1 MTAAMMVTPDSEAGL
16 AAAIIEARADA
27 GGVRLEGFGSKAGF
41 LRAVAAERTIS
52 TRAYQGVTLY
62 APKELVVSARAGTPL
77 AEIEAMLAGA
87 GQYLSAE
94 PPHYGF
100 LRAGGAREQSLG
112 GVVACNLSGPRRIA
126 WGALR
131 DQVLGVR
138 AITGRG
144 EIMRSGGRVL
154 KNVTGLDLAKLLTGS
169 YGTLALLSEITLKT
183 LPIPEDSGTL
193 LLRGQDERAA
203 VAALSRALG
212 SPFSVTGAA
221 YVPEAAAGSLGY
233 DQAVTA
239 IRIED
244 VAASVRYRL
253 GALAAMFAQAGAI
266 EILDRERSMALWA
279 AIRDAVPLVV
289 GAETMVWRVSV
300 APSHGPAILARAQ
313 ALGLDGYLDWGG
325 GLVMVAGPAGEAAMR
340 GLTEAVRAVGGGW
353 WLLQAP
359 EPMRARWDC
368 VPEETPA
375 LSLIRKRVQ
384 AVFDPTGVFAPGKL
398 YAA

>member
-1 MTAAMMVTPDSEAGL
+1 MNAAMMAPDDEAGL
-16 AAAIIEARADA
+16 AAAIIEAQA
-27 GGVRLEGFGSKAGF
+27 GGQAVQIEGFGSKAGF

-52 TRAYQGVTLY
+52 TRRYQGVTLY

-77 AEIEAMLAGA
+77 AEIEAMLAEA
-87 GQYLSAE
+87 GQHLSAE
-94 PPHYGF
+94 PPHYAF
-100 LRAGGAREQSLG
+100 LRDAGAAAQSLG

-131 DQVLGVR
+131 DHVLGVR

-144 EIMRSGGRVL
+144 EMIRSGGRVL

-183 LPIPEDSGTL
+183 LPIPEDTGTL
-193 LLRGQDERAA
+193 LLRGQAAREA

-221 YVPEAAAGSLGY
+221 YLPAAAAGSLGY
-233 DQAVTA
+233 DQAVTV

-253 GALAAMFAQAGAI
+253 GALAAILAGVGAM
-266 EILDRERSMALWA
+266 EMLDRAASLPLWA

-289 GAETMVWRVSV
+289 GAEAMVWRVSV
-300 APSHGPAILARAQ
+300 APSQGPVILARAQ

-325 GLVMVAGPAGEAAMR
+325 GLLMLAGPASDAAMR

-353 WLLQAP
+353 WLLRAP
-359 EPMRARWDC
+359 EPMRVRWDC
-368 VPEETPA
+368 VPEENPA
-375 LSLIRKRVQ
+375 LALIRKRVQ
-384 AVFDPTGVFAPGKL
+384 ERFDPAGVFAPGKL